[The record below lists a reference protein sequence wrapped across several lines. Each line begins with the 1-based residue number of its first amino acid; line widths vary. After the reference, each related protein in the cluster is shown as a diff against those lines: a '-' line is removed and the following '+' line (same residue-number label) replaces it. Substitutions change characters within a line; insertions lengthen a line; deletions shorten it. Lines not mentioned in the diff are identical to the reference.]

1 VMFPVRR
8 VAVKVSV
15 VSIVIEGIILC
26 LFRRHG
32 LFPSSIAGTFRSSS

>member
-8 VAVKVSV
+8 IAVKVRVIV
-15 VSIVIEGIILC
+15 VVVEGIILC

-32 LFPSSIAGTFRSSS
+32 LFPSSISETLRSSS